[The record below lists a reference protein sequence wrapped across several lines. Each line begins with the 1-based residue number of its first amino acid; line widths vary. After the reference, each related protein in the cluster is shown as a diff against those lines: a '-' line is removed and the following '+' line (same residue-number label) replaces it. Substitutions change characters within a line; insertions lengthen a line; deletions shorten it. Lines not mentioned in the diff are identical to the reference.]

1 MISYIE
7 YEISAN
13 FKLEAKKKKKKL
25 KKIKKKSKKEKKK
38 IWIKFLILK
47 NKKLKI
53 KQIIKTF
60 KLFEEQIRAI
70 NDLKVKIKIDQKGL
84 KDVLN

>member
-38 IWIKFLILK
+38 I
-47 NKKLKI
+47 
-53 KQIIKTF
+53 
-60 KLFEEQIRAI
+60 
-70 NDLKVKIKIDQKGL
+70 
-84 KDVLN
+84 